1 MTITKVNGNINYIEQ
16 GNQPSLIM
24 IMIIIVRSS
33 SDLRPQ
39 SKATPHSIFDILDS
53 QNDTKQRRQTK
64 Q

>member
-1 MTITKVNGNINYIEQ
+1 MTITKVNGNINCKEQ

-24 IMIIIVRSS
+24 IIIVRSS
-33 SDLRPQ
+33 SNLRPQ